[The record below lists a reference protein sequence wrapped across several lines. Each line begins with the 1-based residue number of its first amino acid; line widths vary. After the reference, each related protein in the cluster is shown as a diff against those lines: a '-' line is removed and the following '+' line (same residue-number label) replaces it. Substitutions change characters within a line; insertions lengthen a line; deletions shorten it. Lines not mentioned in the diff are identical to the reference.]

1 MSADALNLT
10 DAMRATRDRYSDEG
24 RLLRYARGRLRHFWP
39 RAMMYVAG
47 SVVLW
52 FLVGANWA
60 VLTMFLAFGGEA
72 LDCGF
77 CARAERWLSDG
88 WSLDAILKI
97 SVVTATFQALA
108 NASCILIAWF
118 FIHNQSAMFFCLV
131 YLSSA
136 SINAG
141 VLLPFNRPATIG
153 RLIVYAATLVIIVT
167 TEFWLYVTFTRY
179 NSLDI
184 LGVLMMV
191 FMIISFVRFVG
202 TTQQKHRAA
211 GEKLLAAGQKLTEL
225 NTALEDQHIELRNLA
240 LVAKHANDSV
250 VMTDPDGRITWVNSA
265 FTRMTEYTASEA
277 IGTSPGELL
286 NGPETNGET
295 VARINATL
303 KRGEKCRVEILNY
316 SKSGKKVWV
325 ETNLVPILDDEGR
338 IETVIAVERDISLQ
352 KKQAVDLADARD
364 AAEKAA
370 HEKAD
375 FLATMSHEIRTPMNA
390 IMGMSDLLSEKDLDE
405 DGRLYTNTIH
415 TSAAA
420 LLKIINN
427 VLDMSKLEA
436 GKLEMSHVTFD
447 LRDCLQSATTMF
459 RPMTREKGLEL
470 VLDLP
475 DDLPQMVEGD
485 DGRLRQIIINI
496 LGNAIKFTAEGTVKV
511 AVTHLVENGQC
522 QLKIEVHDQGVGIA
536 SEDIDRIF
544 DEFAQA
550 KEDTSRHFGGTG
562 LGLSISRKLA
572 KEMGGDIS
580 ASSIPGLGS
589 VFTITVG
596 LAIARAPKTSS
607 GENVADLKQEI
618 PPGLRVLVADDN
630 PTNRLLIKKYLADCD
645 LDLEFAFDGRQAV
658 DLARSNPPDVIF
670 MDMNM
675 PEMNGIE
682 ATKMLRAD
690 GNSTT
695 CIIALTANTT
705 PEDQAASLAAGMN
718 SFLSKPIRKAA
729 LLATLVEIGQTATHD
744 ISALKQAK
752 S

>member
-1 MSADALNLT
+1 MAGDQH
-10 DAMRATRDRYSDEG
+10 
-24 RLLRYARGRLRHFWP
+24 RGAPLIQVAEQAEQLPGQFGVQ
-39 RAMMYVAG
+39 VAG
-47 SVVLW
+47 G
-52 FLVGANWA
+52 LVGQQQRRHAHDGA
-60 VLTMFLAFGGEA
+60 GDAHA
-72 LDCGF
+72 L
-77 CARAERWLSDG
+77 
-88 WSLDAILKI
+88 
-97 SVVTATFQALA
+97 
-108 NASCILIAWF
+108 
-118 FIHNQSAMFFCLV
+118 
-131 YLSSA
+131 
-136 SINAG
+136 
-141 VLLPFNRPATIG
+141 
-153 RLIVYAATLVIIVT
+153 
-167 TEFWLYVTFTRY
+167 
-179 NSLDI
+179 
-184 LGVLMMV
+184 
-191 FMIISFVRFVG
+191 
-202 TTQQKHRAA
+202 
-211 GEKLLAAGQKLTEL
+211 LLARRQRFRTLL
-225 NTALEDQHIELRNLA
+225 L
-240 LVAKHANDSV
+240 LVQ
-250 VMTDPDGRITWVNSA
+250 
-265 FTRMTEYTASEA
+265 E
-277 IGTSPGELL
+277 
-286 NGPETNGET
+286 
-295 VARINATL
+295 
-303 KRGEKCRVEILNY
+303 
-316 SKSGKKVWV
+316 
-325 ETNLVPILDDEGR
+325 
-338 IETVIAVERDISLQ
+338 
-352 KKQAVDLADARD
+352 
-364 AAEKAA
+364 
-370 HEKAD
+370 
-375 FLATMSHEIRTPMNA
+375 
-390 IMGMSDLLSEKDLDE
+390 
-405 DGRLYTNTIH
+405 
-415 TSAAA
+415 
-420 LLKIINN
+420 
-427 VLDMSKLEA
+427 
-436 GKLEMSHVTFD
+436 
-447 LRDCLQSATTMF
+447 
-459 RPMTREKGLEL
+459 
-470 VLDLP
+470 
-475 DDLPQMVEGD
+475 
-485 DGRLRQIIINI
+485 
-496 LGNAIKFTAEGTVKV
+496 
-511 AVTHLVENGQC
+511 THLVERGLC

-729 LLATLVEIGQTATHD
+729 LLATLVEIGQSATHD